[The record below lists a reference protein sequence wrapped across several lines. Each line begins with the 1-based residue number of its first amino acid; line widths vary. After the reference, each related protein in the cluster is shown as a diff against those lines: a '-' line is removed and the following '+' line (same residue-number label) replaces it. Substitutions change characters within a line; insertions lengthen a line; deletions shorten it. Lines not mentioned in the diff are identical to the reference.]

1 MVNKHIVLFI
11 SLLFGCTIL
20 LSATTPPIGVN
31 SCVGDNGK
39 VRWLIWK
46 NIPTTDL
53 NALTHLPNFPYSPDK
68 EITLTSLTTT
78 SNYLD
83 NYGSLIRG
91 FIAVPETGNYTFN
104 VTGDRK
110 THFSLST
117 DDSKANLQKIV
128 QLDQAT
134 KITEYDKYPE
144 QTSAVIPLQT
154 GQFYYFE
161 VLHKETT
168 GGDFAS
174 INWRT
179 PFTTSTDFKSITK
192 SYIYDYICEASCP
205 PKGTTCDDGMATT
218 LNDVQDGACNCVG
231 IPSNLPSCVGDRGSV
246 NALHYDTIAGTQIA
260 NLTDH
265 EKYPSK
271 PDRGTVWTA
280 LSGPTTLA
288 DNYGTRV
295 QGFLSVPV
303 SGNYT
308 FNITGRHRSY
318 FSLSTDETPEAAT
331 PIAFFQSTSNTGDY
345 EHDKVPEQTSTT
357 QNLQKG
363 VLYYFE
369 LLNKTTTGTER
380 VKVFWRTPTQTD
392 TLWRIIDGIHLH
404 QYDCGIVC
412 FPKDTPCDDGSSLT
426 TNDKYDDNCTCIGTP
441 CPNNDCS
448 DAQYYAQE
456 PTCGVSDEH
465 SNEAL
470 DAWVSCVKTRSPNTA
485 RGLSHWIQYDFG
497 TSLLVKESHIWN
509 YNAVD
514 DLGKGFKSV
523 AIDYSQD
530 GNTWQQLGI
539 YTWAQATGAK
549 GYTGFN
555 GPDFGGIQAR
565 YILVTGLS
573 NWEDGTCSGFS
584 KIVFTTNTC
593 LQLGQ
598 PCDDGNNHTIADK
611 YDETCTCI
619 GRIAPEN
626 LCQALTLSQPNIPI
640 DGKNYSV
647 QRTIESQAQVLEGFA
662 VNFVAGESIKLKSGF
677 RAATGSSFLATIQDC
692 PATLTTPID
701 TQLVVTKA
709 RTIIVEN
716 DLPQQSS
723 TIIKEGKQSNKNVPP
738 NATTLHISPT
748 PTNAWTSIQFEVN
761 HTAITSL
768 CVYSTSGKKITCLAN
783 KTSFEKGTYRKSFPT
798 QSLNG
803 GIYYVVLQT
812 EKETITKPLVVI
824 K

>member
-1 MVNKHIVLFI
+1 MVNKYIFVFILF
-11 SLLFGCTIL
+11 LFGCTIL
-20 LSATTPPIGVN
+20 LSATTPLIGTN
-31 SCVGDNGK
+31 SCVGENGK

-46 NIPTTDL
+46 NVPTTDL
-53 NALTHLPNFPYSPDK
+53 DVLTHLPNFPYSPDK
-68 EITLTSLTTT
+68 EITLTSLTTS

-91 FIAVPETGNYTFN
+91 FITVPETGDYIFN
-104 VTGDRK
+104 VTGDHK

-117 DDSKANLQKIV
+117 DDSKTNLQKIV
-128 QLDQAT
+128 QLDQNT
-134 KITEYDKYPE
+134 KITQYDKYPE
-144 QTSAVIPLQT
+144 QTSEVISLQT

-161 VLHKETT
+161 VLHKATT
-168 GGDFAS
+168 GGDFAR

-179 PFTTSTDFKSITK
+179 PFAVDTIFKTIDK
-192 SYIYDYICEASCP
+192 NYIYDYICEASCP
-205 PKGTTCDDGMATT
+205 PKGTTCDDGIVTT
-218 LNDVQDGACNCVG
+218 LNDVQDGACNCIG
-231 IPSNLPSCVGDRGSV
+231 IPANLPSCVGKRGTV
-246 NALHYDTIAGTQIA
+246 NAFHYDTIIGNQITD
-260 NLTDH
+260 LTNH

-271 PDRGTVWTA
+271 PDRGTVWAA
-280 LSGPTTLA
+280 LNGPTTLT

-308 FNITGRHRSY
+308 FNITGKHRSS
-318 FSLSTDETPEAAT
+318 FALSTDESPEAAH
-331 PIAFFQSTSNTGDY
+331 PISFFQSTSKTSDY
-345 EHDKVPEQTSTT
+345 EHDKVPEQTSIIK
-357 QNLQKG
+357 NLQKG

-369 LLNKTTTGTER
+369 LLNKTKSGTGR
-380 VKVFWRTPTQTD
+380 VKVFWKTPTQTD
-392 TLWRIIDGIHLH
+392 TLWRIIDGIYLH
-404 QYDCGIVC
+404 QYNCEVIC
-412 FPKDTPCDDGSSLT
+412 FPKDTPCDDKSSLT
-426 TNDKYDDNCTCIGTP
+426 TNDKYDDNCTCVGTP

-448 DAQYYAQE
+448 DTQYYEQE

-470 DAWVSCVKTRSPNTA
+470 DAWVSCIKKMSPNTV

-509 YNAVD
+509 YNAVG

-523 AIDYSQD
+523 AIDYSED

-539 YTWAQATGAK
+539 YTWAQATGVK
-549 GYTGFN
+549 GYTGFS
-555 GPDFGGIQAR
+555 GPNFGGIKAR
-565 YILVTGLS
+565 YILITGLS
-573 NWEDGTCSGFS
+573 NWDTGDCSGFS
-584 KIVFTTNTC
+584 KIVFTTNNC

-598 PCDDGNNHTIADK
+598 SCDDGKSHTIADK
-611 YDETCTCI
+611 YDDTCTCV

-626 LCQALTLSQPNIPI
+626 LCQELTLSQPNIPI

-647 QRTIESQAQVLEGFA
+647 QKTIESQAQVLEGYT

-677 RAATGSSFLATIQDC
+677 RAATGSIFLATIQDC
-692 PATLTTPID
+692 ATTLTLPID
-701 TQLVVTKA
+701 TQLVANKA
-709 RTIIVEN
+709 KATIGKNEVS
-716 DLPQQSS
+716 QQALT
-723 TIIKEGKQSNKNVPP
+723 TIQEGKYSKKHL

-748 PTNAWTSIQFEVN
+748 PTNTWTTIQFEVN
-761 HTAITSL
+761 YTTPTSL
-768 CVYSTSGKKITCLAN
+768 CVFSTSGEKITCLAN
-783 KTSFEKGTYRKSFPT
+783 KTIFKKGTYRKSFPT